1 MSTIFLLYLL
11 LHVQVLEKARDQ
23 MMSYNGCGLIAP
35 EALKDA
41 RVLGLGCGAAFPF
54 EAGAAEASCC

>member
-1 MSTIFLLYLL
+1 MPCRFKKILAQ
-11 LHVQVLEKARDQ
+11 LHDGVL
-23 MMSYNGCGLIAP
+23 MSYNGCGLIAP

-41 RVLGLGCGAAFPF
+41 RVLGLCCGAAFPF